1 MTGSAVIFCAISFAF
16 VCYVAGF
23 GSAFSDFAHGWFTGS
38 TREERGIRLLKEWL
52 SADQLESF
60 DRTKSFVVVGCDT
73 GRRYRIS
80 YGVQQNVYEIDQG
93 GREVAGLCFMPEG
106 YLVAGDVML
115 SQKISLETNE
125 LAALKVARRFSARSG
140 TNAGTLIFR

>member
-1 MTGSAVIFCAISFAF
+1 MTGSAVIFCAISFAV

-23 GSAFSDFAHGWFTGS
+23 GAFADFAQGWFTGS
-38 TREERGIRLLKEWL
+38 TREERGIRLLREWL

-60 DRTKSFVVVGCDT
+60 DRTKSFVVVGCDS
-73 GRRYRIS
+73 GKRYRIT

-93 GREVAGLCFMPEG
+93 GSEVTGLCFMPEG

-140 TNAGTLIFR
+140 TNAGVLIFR

>member
-1 MTGSAVIFCAISFAF
+1 MTASAAIFSAISFAV

-23 GSAFSDFAHGWFTGS
+23 GSAFSDFAQGWLTGS
-38 TREERGIRLLKEWL
+38 TREERGIRLLREWL
-52 SADQLESF
+52 SPDQLDSF
-60 DRTKSFVVVGCDT
+60 DRTKSFVVVGCES

-93 GREVAGLCFMPEG
+93 GSEVTGLCFMPEG

-125 LAALKVARRFSARSG
+125 MAALKVARRFSARSG
-140 TNAGTLIFR
+140 TNAGALIFR

>member
-1 MTGSAVIFCAISFAF
+1 MTVSAVIFCAISFAILS
-16 VCYVAGF
+16 YVARF
-23 GSAFSDFAHGWFTGS
+23 GSAISDFAQRWLTGS
-38 TREERGIRLLKEWL
+38 TREERGVRLLREWL
-52 SADQLESF
+52 SPDQLESF
-60 DRTKSFVVVGCDT
+60 DRTRSFVVVGCDS

-93 GREVAGLCFMPEG
+93 GGEVTGLCFVPEG

-125 LAALKVARRFSARSG
+125 TATLKVARRFAARSG
-140 TNAGTLIFR
+140 TNAGALISR